1 MTLIGI
7 AFLLSKQKIYH
18 INYLHKVCKNS
29 LHHING
35 NNRLF

>member
-18 INYLHKVCKNS
+18 INYLHKVCKNP
-29 LHHING
+29 LHHTNSK
-35 NNRLF
+35 NRSF